1 MNSYV
6 EANDFE
12 IPLAEV
18 AKKLRKTE
26 LDILMYIRC
35 GFIEAEECDDNW
47 LLSKSSLGRFLGESS
62 QVTCATGRRCSECP
76 GCR

>member
-1 MNSYV
+1 MDSYG
-6 EANDFE
+6 EADDFE
-12 IPLAEV
+12 IPLREV
-18 AKKLRKTE
+18 AQRLRKTE

-35 GFIEAEECDDNW
+35 GYIEAEEKGEDW

-62 QVTCATGRRCSECP
+62 QVTCATGRKCSECP